1 MRSGLDGKNAT
12 TSVSGL
18 ELPRGAYVNGDH
30 IYWSD
35 SSHNKLQ
42 DSDINGSSVETLLS
56 MVNPLG
62 IYAKTPDTRSKAALR
77 EVGVAALA
85 FAIRRL
91 GYGSIL

>member
-1 MRSGLDGKNAT
+1 MNRS
-12 TSVSGL
+12 SVRLRWPAFFEIWFRWQKRNHISIGTGM
-18 ELPRGAYVNGDH
+18 PRGAYVNGDH

-62 IYAKTPDTRSKAALR
+62 IYAKTPDT
-77 EVGVAALA
+77 V
-85 FAIRRL
+85 
-91 GYGSIL
+91 